1 MLKIDRLTTKI
12 KNLAIVSG
20 SAVFMTLGINTS
32 AMAAILY
39 DLIDINPEDISVGY
53 PVYNDIPT
61 DINDAGQIVGYISV
75 PETNRYNPGWLWSR
89 ENGRVWINDSSG
101 QVDTIA
107 IIPSGINNLGQVS
120 VHRRSADYGSWT
132 GIWSENGSVTPL
144 ERSYYFQSNAAYGIN
159 NLGQV
164 VGSSNFSSEPIY
176 NDIGELLDFE
186 GKDHAVLWNSSTERI
201 DIGTLIGR
209 ERSYATAINDSGQ
222 VVGYS
227 NNNFSDNRAFFWNP
241 ETGVQDIGTLPG
253 RDYSIASAINNQGQ
267 VLGFS
272 GSNNGGSSFL
282 WTQEAGI
289 IPLPIRASDIN
300 DLGQVVGYCPGVW
313 TEFCLW
319 SPETG
324 VTKLDISFDPT
335 VDWKLE
341 VLAGINNKGEIVGYG
356 RKRNSIEPDVIR
368 PFLLTPR
375 NAEPVPE
382 PITMGGTLL
391 AGVGLAYLR
400 RQRRLRS
407 SQVTES

>member
-1 MLKIDRLTTKI
+1 MWKIQKLTTNI

-20 SAVFMTLGINTS
+20 SAVLMTLGISTS

-39 DLIDINPEDISVGY
+39 DLIDINPEDNYLPYS
-53 PVYNDIPT
+53 DWPT
-61 DINDAGQIVGYISV
+61 DINDAGQIVGYINTFV
-75 PETNRYNPGWLWSR
+75 NNRYRPGWLWSR

-107 IIPSGINNLGQVS
+107 IVPSGINNLGQVS
-120 VHRRSADYGSWT
+120 VYRMSADYGSWS
-132 GIWSENGSVTPL
+132 GVWSESGSVTPL
-144 ERSYYFQSNAAYGIN
+144 ERSFYFQSNAAYGIN

-164 VGSSNFSSEPIY
+164 VGYSNFSSEPIY
-176 NDIGELLDFE
+176 NDFGDLIDVD
-186 GKDHAVLWNSSTERI
+186 GKDHAVLWNSSNERI
-201 DIGTLIGR
+201 DLGTLPGR

-222 VVGYS
+222 VVGDS
-227 NNNFSDNRAFFWNP
+227 NNSFNDNRAFFWSP
-241 ETGVQDIGTLPG
+241 ETGIQEIGTLPG
-253 RDYSIASAINNQGQ
+253 EDYSTASAINNQGQ

-272 GSNNGGSSFL
+272 RSSNGGSSFL

-289 IPLPIRASDIN
+289 VPLPIRASDIN
-300 DLGQVVGYCPGVW
+300 DLGQVVGYCPGVG

-324 VTKLDISFDPT
+324 VSNLDISFDPT
-335 VDWKLE
+335 VDWKLD
-341 VLAGINNKGEIVGYG
+341 VLVGINNKGEIVGYG
-356 RKRNSIEPDVIR
+356 RKRNSIEPNAIR

-375 NAEPVPE
+375 TSEPVPE

-407 SQVTES
+407 SQVTE